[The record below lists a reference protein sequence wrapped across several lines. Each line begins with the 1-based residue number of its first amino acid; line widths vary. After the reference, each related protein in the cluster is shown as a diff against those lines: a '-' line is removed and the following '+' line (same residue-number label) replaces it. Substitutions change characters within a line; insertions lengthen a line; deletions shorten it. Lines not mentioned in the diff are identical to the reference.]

1 MSEQEWL
8 NIFASNLVSMMKEQ
22 GITQSQLSDLSGIA
36 ESSISYY
43 IRGLKVPGI
52 RAIIN
57 ISYAL
62 DCSVADLV
70 DFGDRIE

>member
-1 MSEQEWL
+1 MSEREWL
-8 NIFASNLVSMMKEQ
+8 DIFADNLVAIMKDR
-22 GITQSQLSDLSGIA
+22 GVTQSQLSDESGIA

-43 IRGLKVPGI
+43 IRGLKTPGI
-52 RAIIN
+52 KAIIN

-70 DFGDRIE
+70 DFGDRIM